1 VLLIQCCHSRC
12 DGRAGSVALEPA
24 GDSDGD
30 GDGAGG
36 VSGRGV
42 ESSSLTRR
50 AGSAAGHGRGAVV
63 QQRLLPV
70 PCLRIARVRVRFA
83 PQKG

>member
-1 VLLIQCCHSRC
+1 VF
-12 DGRAGSVALEPA
+12 GGAGSVALEPA

-30 GDGAGG
+30 GAGAG
-36 VSGRGV
+36 SR
-42 ESSSLTRR
+42 SLTRR

-63 QQRLLPV
+63 QQRLQPV